1 MKLTTHLATALLLL
15 PLMGLSSAFAQ
26 VAAPKV
32 GDRIGDWT
40 FQCQALS
47 AQDTVCALVQI
58 AADEKNKQQLMKT
71 VVHPVGKGKDRK
83 LRLVVTVPLGIF
95 LATGIAGKIDEG
107 KQFNFVLLTCRQ
119 NGCEAA
125 VDIDAKMRKAMQAGN
140 QLVVAFKPRPNSKAF
155 GARVSLNGFTAGMR
169 TLSDSKK

>member
-1 MKLTTHLATALLLL
+1 MMRLVAGLLMLSLL
-15 PLMGLSSAFAQ
+15 GLNSAYSQ
-26 VAAPKV
+26 GTKPKV

-40 FQCQALS
+40 FQCRALS

-58 AADEKNKQQLMKT
+58 AADEKTKRQLMKA

-83 LRLVVTVPLGIF
+83 LRLVVTLPLGIF
-95 LATGIAGKIDEG
+95 LATGIAGKIDDG

-125 VDIDAKMRKAMQAGN
+125 VDIDAKMRNAMRAGK
-140 QLVVAFKPRPNSKAF
+140 QLVVAFKPRPKSEAF
-155 GARVSLNGFTAGMR
+155 GVRVSLNGFTAGIR
-169 TLSDSKK
+169 TLGENRK